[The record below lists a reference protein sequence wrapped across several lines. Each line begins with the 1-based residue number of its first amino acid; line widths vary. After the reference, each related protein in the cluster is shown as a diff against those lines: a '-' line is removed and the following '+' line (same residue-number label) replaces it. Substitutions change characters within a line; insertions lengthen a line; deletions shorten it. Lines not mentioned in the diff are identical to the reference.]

1 MNRQYSAAS
10 DMANGQDTSILL
22 FLARTYYQLGSKQQS
37 FLPMT
42 KALEHCVN
50 ALEIKPED
58 TIILHNIAMIQQKSA
73 EIVLG
78 LDPSKRSLQEVEQ
91 VIEQAQKSTES
102 VRCGLSMQSGFTDR
116 RDICTEPSV
125 H

>member
-1 MNRQYSAAS
+1 VDRQYSAAS

-91 VIEQAQKSTES
+91 VIEQAQKSTE
-102 VRCGLSMQSGFTDR
+102 
-116 RDICTEPSV
+116 
-125 H
+125 